1 MTKINNLLHNL
12 TTDELKPSK
21 DTLGGFQLLDSNVY
35 ATHVKMAYITQSSGG
50 ATGIALELS
59 IEGITQ
65 THMETVWVTSKEGKN
80 YYLKDGQKNP
90 LPGFTLINDLCLLTT
105 EAPLLAQEVEEKK
118 VEVYDWEIKGKAI
131 KSMPV
136 LVDLIGKAV
145 FAGIL
150 KQKVNKRV
158 ADAAG
163 VYVATAETRDEN
175 VLHKFFHC
183 ATSQTAN
190 ERQADAEAHFR
201 EHWEGRYTGVLLDR
215 MVPVIEYSKP
225 SKPNKPSNTITGKPS
240 ATAPKAKK
248 NIFQD

>member
-1 MTKINNLLHNL
+1 MTKTNNLLHNL
-12 TTDELKPSK
+12 TTDELEPSK

-59 IEGITQ
+59 FEGIKQ
-65 THMETVWVTSKEGKN
+65 THMETVWVTTKEGKN
-80 YYLKDGQKNP
+80 YYERDGQKNP

-105 EAPLLAQEVEEKK
+105 EAPLSAQEAEEKK
-118 VEVYDWEIKGKAI
+118 VEVYDWEAKGRVI

-150 KQKVNKRV
+150 KQTVNKR
-158 ADAAG
+158 AANSAG
-163 VYVATAETRDEN
+163 VYVATAETKEEN

-190 ERQADAEAHFR
+190 EWQADGEAHFR
-201 EHWEGRYTGVLLDR
+201 EHWEDRYTGVVLDKT
-215 MVPVIEYSKP
+215 VPVIEYSKP
-225 SKPNKPSNTITGKPS
+225 SKPSNTTTGKSS